1 MGAASPSQSP
11 PPGQVEKNRVALTS
25 VGAAVLLTGMKVT
38 VGLSTGS
45 LGILSEAA
53 HSGIDLLAAV
63 MTWWAV
69 RASAKP
75 PDDDHLYGHGKIE
88 NFSALFETGLLLA
101 TCVWIAYEAVRRLLL
116 GTGHVEATPWAFGV
130 MAISIVI
137 DVSRSRALAR
147 VARAHR
153 SQALEADAL
162 HFSTDVWS
170 STVVLLGLVGVWLAD
185 YTGIGWLARADA
197 VAALGVAAV
206 AALVSL
212 RLGRKSVED
221 LLDTAP
227 VGLLERIARAALV
240 PEVAS
245 VSQVRVRRSG
255 PRTFAD
261 VILQV
266 PRGVPVE
273 RAHEIAHAAEDAI
286 RGAVQDVD
294 VMVHT
299 EPDEPPGSAGAPA
312 GVP

>member
-1 MGAASPSQSP
+1 
-11 PPGQVEKNRVALTS
+11 VEKNRVALTS

>member
-116 GTGHVEATPWAFGV
+116 GIGHVEATPWAFGV

-299 EPDEPPGSAGAPA
+299 EPDETPGSVGAPA

>member
-1 MGAASPSQSP
+1 MGAAAPSESSPAEA
-11 PPGQVEKNRVALTS
+11 EKNRVALTS

-75 PDDDHLYGHGKIE
+75 PDHDHLYGHGKIE

-101 TCVWIAYEAVRRLLL
+101 TCVWIAYEAVRRLLT
-116 GTGHVEATPWAFGV
+116 GTGHVEATPWAFAV
-130 MAISIVI
+130 MLISIVI

-147 VARAHR
+147 VARAYR

-170 STVVLLGLVGVWLAD
+170 STVVLLGLAGVWLSAW
-185 YTGIGWLARADA
+185 TGIEWLARADA

-227 VGLLERIARAALV
+227 VGLLERIARAAQV

-266 PRGVPVE
+266 PRGLPVE

-299 EPDEPPGSAGAPA
+299 EPDEPVSSTQT

>member
-11 PPGQVEKNRVALTS
+11 PSGQVEKNRVALTS

-69 RASAKP
+69 WASAKP

-130 MAISIVI
+130 MAISIVV

-185 YTGIGWLARADA
+185 YTGTRWLARADA

-299 EPDEPPGSAGAPA
+299 EPDETPGSVGAPA

>member
-1 MGAASPSQSP
+1 VQAAPPSPSQLSADA
-11 PPGQVEKNRVALTS
+11 EKNRVALTS
-25 VGAAVLLTGMKVT
+25 VGAAVLLTGMKLA
-38 VGLSTGS
+38 VGISTGS

-53 HSGIDLLAAV
+53 HSGIDLFAAAV
-63 MTWWAV
+63 TWWAI
-69 RASAKP
+69 RASSKP
-75 PDDDHLYGHGKIE
+75 PDADHLYGHGKIE
-88 NFSALFETGLLLA
+88 NFSALFETGLLLT
-101 TCVWIAYEAVRRLLL
+101 TCVWIAYEAVRRLML
-116 GTGHVEATPWAFGV
+116 GTGHVEATPWAFVV
-130 MAISIVI
+130 MVTSIAI

-170 STVVLLGLVGVWLAD
+170 SVVVLLGLAGVWLSERL
-185 YTGIGWLARADA
+185 GIAWLAKADA

-212 RLGRKSVED
+212 RLGRKSVAD
-221 LLDTAP
+221 LLDEAP
-227 VGLLERIARAALV
+227 VGLLEHIARAAAV
-240 PEVAS
+240 RGVVS

-266 PRGVPVE
+266 PRGLPVE
-273 RAHEIAHAAEDAI
+273 RAHELAHAAEDSI
-286 RGAVQDVD
+286 RATVQDVD

-299 EPDEPPGSAGAPA
+299 EPDEPAPA
-312 GVP
+312 VPP

>member
-1 MGAASPSQSP
+1 
-11 PPGQVEKNRVALTS
+11 
-25 VGAAVLLTGMKVT
+25 
-38 VGLSTGS
+38 
-45 LGILSEAA
+45 
-53 HSGIDLLAAV
+53 
-63 MTWWAV
+63 
-69 RASAKP
+69 
-75 PDDDHLYGHGKIE
+75 
-88 NFSALFETGLLLA
+88 
-101 TCVWIAYEAVRRLLL
+101 VWIAYEAVRRLLT
-116 GTGHVEATPWAFGV
+116 GTGHVEATPWAFAV
-130 MAISIVI
+130 MLISIVI

-147 VARAHR
+147 VARAYR

-170 STVVLLGLVGVWLAD
+170 STVVLLGLAGVWLSAW
-185 YTGIGWLARADA
+185 TGIEWLARADA

-227 VGLLERIARAALV
+227 VGLLERIARAAQV

-266 PRGVPVE
+266 PRGLPVE

-299 EPDEPPGSAGAPA
+299 EPDEPVSSTQT